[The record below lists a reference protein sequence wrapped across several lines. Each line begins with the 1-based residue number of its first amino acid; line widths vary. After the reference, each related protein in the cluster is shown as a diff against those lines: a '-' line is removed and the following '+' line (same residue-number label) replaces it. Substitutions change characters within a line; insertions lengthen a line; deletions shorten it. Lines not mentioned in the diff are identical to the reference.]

1 MNGMTSNVCCSR
13 HEGGAPDTFGLL
25 PARRVLALVGVG
37 ALMWAASGHRQ
48 CPPLPHEHS
57 PRTII
62 DAELIPVVYPQTSP
76 TPQKKSRPASELK
89 SPRWCSRR
97 PPQPLRKTFL
107 NDRCHPIPCGS

>member
-57 PRTII
+57 PRTSIG
-62 DAELIPVVYPQTSP
+62 AEISPVVFPQTTP
-76 TPQKKSRPASELK
+76 TPQENIFKRPVS
-89 SPRWCSRR
+89 SY
-97 PPQPLRKTFL
+97 PLRLLRKVTNPL
-107 NDRCHPIPCGS
+107 PQAP